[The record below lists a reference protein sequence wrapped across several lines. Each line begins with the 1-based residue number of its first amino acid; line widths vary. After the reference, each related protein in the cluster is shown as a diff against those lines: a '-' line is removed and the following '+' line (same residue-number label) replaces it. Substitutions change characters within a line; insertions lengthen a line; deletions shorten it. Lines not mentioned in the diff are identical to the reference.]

1 MAISKLQIVRALGKA
16 RMAKGSEIDID
27 QGVIDLQLKE
37 PYACTSYCETCWIFD
52 YDWHGTY
59 TNKMI
64 LDDLLCWFSSVEESP
79 DYWE

>member
-16 RMAKGSEIDID
+16 RMAKVSEIDID

-52 YDWHGTY
+52 YDWHITY

>member
-16 RMAKGSEIDID
+16 RMAKVFEIDID

-52 YDWHGTY
+52 YDWHSTY